1 MFFHFRLCGF
11 PPFYSNHGLPISPG
25 MKKRIRSGQ
34 YEFPKPEWT
43 NVSADAKDLIK
54 GCLKTNPEERHT
66 IDEVIRNKWISVSI
80 SKIKINSEQFFVF
93 SNTMQSHPPPCSPA
107 TCWRRRMSSGLTCSR
122 ACPLPSGRW
131 GSIRWE
137 IDSWFPDS
145 KILNQTSAIKY
156 KFFQDQPFTVKN
168 PKLDSN
174 SALAKKRRAKTG
186 APHTIQEQL
195 TQESMEGAEQS
206 SWERAEGQPDVKK
219 DCPESAPHIKTE
231 ED

>member
-80 SKIKINSEQFFVF
+80 SKIKIISEQFFLF

-131 GSIRWE
+131 GSTRLGNDLKLTIS
-137 IDSWFPDS
+137 DSIF
-145 KILNQTSAIKY
+145 
-156 KFFQDQPFTVKN
+156 
-168 PKLDSN
+168 
-174 SALAKKRRAKTG
+174 
-186 APHTIQEQL
+186 L
-195 TQESMEGAEQS
+195 TQGPYYYNQES
-206 SWERAEGQPDVKK
+206 K
-219 DCPESAPHIKTE
+219 DQLQLRPG
-231 ED
+231 